1 MSHPVAVSASE
12 ALSRRATVVM
22 IIGLALVVVG
32 GSLFNILPLMTA
44 GAADKLGFSGRQAGL
59 LSSVLT
65 AASGV
70 GCLLSGGWV
79 RSLRWP
85 RAAAVSLGGMLVAN
99 VATLFVR
106 DYMAF
111 VLMQAVAAFFASA
124 VFSLGMT
131 IISDGHESARSF
143 GIAISVQSAY
153 QIAALWAGPSL
164 LRLSG
169 LDGVLL
175 LLALPAGLAI
185 ALAPLLP
192 DQGRPS
198 AARQSV
204 SGLLVPATL
213 LAFAGFFIF
222 YMGAGAYWT
231 YLELMGQAAGMSTR
245 TLANWAAAG
254 VAAGI
259 PAGVIA
265 SAQGHRFG
273 SLWPLGCASLL
284 MLIAA
289 ILLSGAYGLMAFGI
303 AGMLYYFAWCYSL
316 TYQFALVNA
325 VDPTGRA
332 VAVTGACAFF
342 GSAAGAA
349 FTALLVA
356 PDDYRAVV
364 WVVAVAA
371 CVSPMLYALAQAVHR
386 RARAHT

>member
-1 MSHPVAVSASE
+1 MA
-12 ALSRRATVVM
+12 
-22 IIGLALVVVG
+22 IGLALVVVG

-44 GAADKLGFSGRQAGL
+44 GAADKLGFSGREAGL

-65 AASGV
+65 VASGV

-85 RAAAVSLGGMLVAN
+85 RAAAVSLGGMFAGNL
-99 VATLFVR
+99 ATLFVH

-111 VLMQAVAAFFASA
+111 VLLQAVAAFFASA

-131 IISDGHESARSF
+131 ILSDGHESARTF
-143 GIAISVQSAY
+143 GIAIATQSAY
-153 QIAALWAGPSL
+153 QIVALWAGPSL

-169 LDGVLL
+169 LDGVLV
-175 LLALPAGLAI
+175 LLAVPAGVVI

-198 AARQSV
+198 AAGQSAR
-204 SGLLVPATL
+204 GLLKPATL
-213 LAFAGFFIF
+213 LAFAGFVVF

-231 YLELMGQAAGMSTR
+231 YLELMGQALGLTTRAVAG
-245 TLANWAAAG
+245 WAAAG

-259 PAGVIA
+259 PAGIIA
-265 SAQGHRFG
+265 SAQGRRLG
-273 SLWPLGCASLL
+273 SLWPLGCAGLL
-284 MLIAA
+284 MLLAA
-289 ILLSGAYGLMAFGI
+289 VLLSGVYGLMAFGI

-316 TYQFALVNA
+316 TFQFALVNA

-349 FTALLVA
+349 FTALFVA
-356 PDDYRAVV
+356 PNDYHAVV
-364 WVVAVAA
+364 WIVAVAA
-371 CVSPMLYALAQAVHR
+371 CASPALYALSHAVHR
-386 RARAHT
+386 RA

>member
-1 MSHPVAVSASE
+1 MSQPEGISGNTSF
-12 ALSRRATVVM
+12 SRRTTPVM
-22 IIGLALVVVG
+22 AIGLALVVVG

-44 GAADKLGFSGRQAGL
+44 GAADKLGFSGREAGL

-65 AASGV
+65 VASGV

-85 RAAAVSLGGMLVAN
+85 RAAAVSLGGMLAGN
-99 VATLFVR
+99 LATLFVR
-106 DYMAF
+106 DHMAF
-111 VLMQAVAAFFASA
+111 VLMQGVTAFFTSA

-131 IISDGHESARSF
+131 ILSDGHETARTF
-143 GIAISVQSAY
+143 GIAIATQAAY

-169 LDGVLL
+169 LDGVLV
-175 LLALPAGLAI
+175 LLAVPAGLVT

-198 AARQSV
+198 AAGQSAK
-204 SGLLVPATL
+204 GLLRPATL
-213 LAFAGFFIF
+213 LAFAGFVIF
-222 YMGAGAYWT
+222 FMGAGAYWT
-231 YLELMGQAAGMSTR
+231 YLELMGQALGLTTRAVAG
-245 TLANWAAAG
+245 WAAAG

-259 PAGVIA
+259 PAGIIA
-265 SAQGHRFG
+265 SAQGRSFG
-273 SLWPLGCASLL
+273 ILWPLGGAGLL

-289 ILLSGAYGLMAFGI
+289 VLLSGVYGLVAFGI

-316 TYQFALVNA
+316 TFQFALVNT
-325 VDPTGRA
+325 VDRTGRA

-349 FTALLVA
+349 FAALFVA
-356 PDDYRAVV
+356 PNDYHSVV
-364 WVVAVAA
+364 WIVAVAG
-371 CVSPMLYALAQAVHR
+371 CVSPALYALSYAVHR
-386 RARAHT
+386 RA

>member
-1 MSHPVAVSASE
+1 MAV
-12 ALSRRATVVM
+12 
-22 IIGLALVVVG
+22 GLALVVVG

-44 GAADKLGFSGRQAGL
+44 GAADKLGFSARQAGL

-65 AASGV
+65 VASGV

-85 RAAAVSLGGMLVAN
+85 RVAAVSLGGMFVAN
-99 VATLFVR
+99 LATLFMH
-106 DYMAF
+106 DYTAF
-111 VLMQAVAAFFASA
+111 VLMQGVAAFFASG

-131 IISDGHESARSF
+131 ILSDGHESARTF
-143 GIAISVQSAY
+143 GIAISTQSAY

-164 LRLSG
+164 LHLSG
-169 LDGVLL
+169 LDGVLV
-175 LLALPAGLAI
+175 LLAVPAGVII

-198 AARQSV
+198 AAEHSAK
-204 SGLLVPATL
+204 GLLKPATL
-213 LAFAGFFIF
+213 LAFAGFVIF

-231 YLELMGQAAGMSTR
+231 YLELMGQALGLTTR
-245 TLANWAAAG
+245 AVADWAAAG

-259 PAGVIA
+259 PAGIIA
-265 SAQGHRFG
+265 SAQSRRFG
-273 SLWPLGCASLL
+273 SLWPLSCAGVL

-289 ILLSGAYGLMAFGI
+289 ILLSGVYGLMAFGV

-349 FTALLVA
+349 FTAVFVA
-356 PDDYRAVV
+356 PNDYHAVV
-364 WVVAVAA
+364 WIVAVAA
-371 CVSPMLYALAQAVHR
+371 CVSPALYALSYAVHR
-386 RARAHT
+386 RA

>member
-1 MSHPVAVSASE
+1 MSQPAAISAT
-12 ALSRRATVVM
+12 AAFSRRATAVM
-22 IIGLALVVVG
+22 AIGLALVVVG
-32 GSLFNILPLMTA
+32 GSVFNILPLMTA
-44 GAADKLGFSGRQAGL
+44 GAADKLGFSGREAGL
-59 LSSVLT
+59 LSSILT
-65 AASGV
+65 VASGV

-85 RAAAVSLGGMLVAN
+85 RAAAVSLGGMFAGNL
-99 VATLFVR
+99 ATLFVH

-111 VLMQAVAAFFASA
+111 VLMQGVAAFFASA

-131 IISDGHESARSF
+131 ILSDGHESARTF
-143 GIAISVQSAY
+143 GIAIATQSAY

-169 LDGVLL
+169 LDGVLV
-175 LLALPAGLAI
+175 LLAVPAGLAI
-185 ALAPLLP
+185 ALTPFLP

-198 AARQSV
+198 AAAQSAR
-204 SGLLVPATL
+204 GLLKPATL
-213 LAFAGFFIF
+213 LAFAGFVIF

-231 YLELMGQAAGMSTR
+231 YLELMGQALGLTTR
-245 TLANWAAAG
+245 AVADWAAAG

-259 PAGVIA
+259 PAGIIA
-265 SAQGHRFG
+265 SAQSRRFG
-273 SLWPLGCASLL
+273 SLWPLACAGLL

-289 ILLSGAYGLMAFGI
+289 ILLSGVYGLVAFGI

-349 FTALLVA
+349 FTALFVG
-356 PDDYRAVV
+356 PNDYHAVV
-364 WVVAVAA
+364 WIVAIAA
-371 CVSPMLYALAQAVHR
+371 CVSPALYTLSHAVHR
-386 RARAHT
+386 RA

>member
-1 MSHPVAVSASE
+1 MSQPQ
-12 ALSRRATVVM
+12 ALSGSGILCRRLTAVM
-22 IIGLALVVVG
+22 AIGLALVVVG

-65 AASGV
+65 AASGL
-70 GCLLSGGWV
+70 GCLLSGAWV
-79 RSLRWP
+79 RTLRWP
-85 RAAAVSLGGMLVAN
+85 RAAAVSLAGMFIAN
-99 VATLFVR
+99 VATLFVH
-106 DYMAF
+106 DYTAF

-124 VFSLGMT
+124 AFSLGMT
-131 IISDGHESARSF
+131 VISDGHESARNF
-143 GIAISVQSAY
+143 GIAIAVQAAY

-169 LDGVLL
+169 LDGILL
-175 LLALPAGLAI
+175 LLALPAGLVI
-185 ALAPLLP
+185 VLAPLLP
-192 DQGRPS
+192 GQGRPS

-204 SGLLVPATL
+204 AGLLMPSTL

-231 YLELMGQAAGMSTR
+231 YLELMGQAAGMTAR
-245 TLANWAAAG
+245 TVADWAAAG

-259 PAGVIA
+259 PAGMLA

-273 SLWPLGCASLL
+273 SLRPLGGAGLL

-289 ILLSGAYGLMAFGI
+289 ILLSGAYGSIAFGI

-316 TYQFALVNA
+316 SYQFALVNA

-349 FTALLVA
+349 FAALFVT
-356 PDDYRAVV
+356 PNDYRAVI
-364 WVVAVAA
+364 WMVAA
-371 CVSPMLYALAQAVHR
+371 AACLSPSLYALARAVHR
-386 RARAHT
+386 RA